1 MFDTL
6 TQENF
11 VKEVKSQTLGGLFE
25 IYLYVASSG
34 AKLKMIS
41 RQKISLFS

>member
-11 VKEVKSQTLGGLFE
+11 VKEVNSQTLGGLFE
-25 IYLYVASSG
+25 KYLYVAIT
-34 AKLKMIS
+34 AKLIQTKD
-41 RQKISLFS
+41 LLL